1 MSILQA
7 MILGCIQ
14 GIASFLPVSSS
25 GHLVLAGSFMGI
37 STGLS
42 LKFLTLMHIGTLAAV
57 CLVLKDDLLRLWNAL
72 AGLLQDGI
80 FNLITFVRNFGHS
93 EDGEYRPM
101 LKSAYRRLVV
111 YLAVS
116 MIPTVLI
123 ALILRR
129 FAEIGARNL
138 LITAMGF
145 MVTALMLMVSSF
157 SDDRKKKPKGT
168 KYSDALIIGAFQGI
182 SAVPGVSRIGMIMA
196 GCSLAGFSRKYT
208 IRYAMLISI
217 PSILGG
223 LILEGPSPV
232 SVGKTVGIGPC
243 IAGIL
248 VAAAVGYLVLR
259 YTIRLLNRNLNRFFA
274 VYCLAAG
281 VLSII
286 AYLH

>member
-25 GHLVLAGSFMGI
+25 GHLVLAGSFLGI
-37 STGLS
+37 NSDLS
-42 LKFLTLMHIGTLAAV
+42 LKFLALMHIGTLAAV

-72 AGLLQDGI
+72 TGLLRDGV
-80 FNLITFVRNFGHS
+80 FNLITLARNLGHV

-101 LKSAYRRLVV
+101 LKTAYRRLVV
-111 YLAVS
+111 YMTVS
-116 MIPTVLI
+116 LVPTVLI

-129 FAEIGARNL
+129 FAELGASNL

-145 MVTALMLMVSSF
+145 MVTALMLMVCSF
-157 SDDRKKKPKGT
+157 SDDRKKKPKAT
-168 KYSDALIIGAFQGI
+168 KYTDALLIGLFQGI
-182 SAVPGVSRIGMIMA
+182 SVVPGVSRLGMIMA

-208 IRYAMLISI
+208 IRYALLISI
-217 PSILGG
+217 PSIVGG
-223 LILEGPSPV
+223 LLLEGASPV

-243 IAGIL
+243 ILGIL
-248 VAAAVGYLVLR
+248 VAGAVGYLVLR
-259 YTIRLLNRNLNRFFA
+259 YSIQLLSRNLHRFFA
-274 VYCLAAG
+274 IYCLAAG
-281 VLSII
+281 VLSMI

>member
-37 STGLS
+37 GFELS
-42 LKFLTLMHIGTLAAV
+42 LKFLSLMHIGTLAAV
-57 CLVLKDDLLRLWNAL
+57 CLVLKDDLLRLWHAL
-72 AGLLQDGI
+72 TGLLRDGA
-80 FNLITFVRNFGHS
+80 FNLITLVRNFGHP
-93 EDGEYRPM
+93 EDGEYRSM
-101 LKSAYRRLVV
+101 LKTAYRRLVV
-111 YLAVS
+111 YMAVS
-116 MIPTVLI
+116 MVPTVLI

-129 FAEIGARNL
+129 FAEIGAGNL

-157 SDDRKKKPKGT
+157 SDDRKKKPKAT
-168 KYSDALIIGAFQGI
+168 KYSDALIIGVFQGI
-182 SAVPGVSRIGMIMA
+182 SAVPGVSRLGMIMA

-217 PSILGG
+217 PAIVGG

-243 IAGIL
+243 IVGIL
-248 VAAAVGYLVLR
+248 VAGAVGYLVLR
-259 YTIRLLNRNLNRFFA
+259 YTIQLLNRNLNRFFA
-274 VYCLAAG
+274 VYCMAAG
-281 VLSII
+281 IFSII

>member
-37 STGLS
+37 GSDLS
-42 LKFLTLMHIGTLAAV
+42 LKFLSLMHIGTLAAV
-57 CLVLKDDLLRLWNAL
+57 CLVLKDDLLRLWHAL
-72 AGLLQDGI
+72 TGLLRDGA
-80 FNLITFVRNFGHS
+80 FNLITLARNFGHP

-101 LKSAYRRLVV
+101 LKTAYRRLVV
-111 YLAVS
+111 YMAVS
-116 MIPTVLI
+116 MVPTVLI

-129 FAEIGARNL
+129 FAEIGAGNL

-157 SDDRKKKPKGT
+157 SDDRKKKPKAT
-168 KYSDALIIGAFQGI
+168 KYSDALIIGVFQGI
-182 SAVPGVSRIGMIMA
+182 SAVPGVSRLGMIMA

-217 PSILGG
+217 PAIVGG
-223 LILEGPSPV
+223 LVLEGPSPV

-243 IAGIL
+243 IVGIL
-248 VAAAVGYLVLR
+248 VAGAVGYLVLR
-259 YTIRLLNRNLNRFFA
+259 YTIQLLNRNLNRFFA
-274 VYCLAAG
+274 VYCMAAG
-281 VLSII
+281 IFSII